1 MSTSTASPDCSRRD
15 DVAVARAE
23 DGDVVQD
30 VDQEEAGAGGRPGGD
45 DQVGAQDLSLR
56 RTAETD
62 RDGDGRRAVRP
73 SPSRVDLPAGLA
85 RLRLDGEA
93 EGRRLLIGDHRR
105 DLAPV
110 VHDRALE

>member
-1 MSTSTASPDCSRRD
+1 MSTSTASPGLEPRD

-30 VDQEEAGAGGRPGGD
+30 VDQEESGAGGLPGGD

-56 RTAETD
+56 RAAETD
-62 RDGDGRRAVRP
+62 RDGDGRRPVRP
-73 SPSRVDLPAGLA
+73 SPSRVDLAARLA
-85 RLRLDGEA
+85 RLWLDREA
-93 EGRRLLIGDHRR
+93 EGRRLPIGDHRR

-110 VHDRALE
+110 VHDRSLE